1 MNFVTLLIIGFILGL
16 ILKAIKKS
24 LRFVVSVVI
33 VFVLVAY
40 LLQLV
45 HILYNSESR
54 VSTLDFLF
62 GLW

>member
-24 LRFVVSVVI
+24 LRFIFSVVV
-33 VFVLVAY
+33 VFALVAY

-45 HILYNSESR
+45 HIL
-54 VSTLDFLF
+54 
-62 GLW
+62 